1 MEAGYSVWGHGEFM
15 MWRTV
20 TIIIIVVE
28 CGRCGKKLP
37 KWPLV
42 TVQDDDLKK
51 CIYKNAVSNVWR
63 GGGINENDIR
73 RDG

>member
-1 MEAGYSVWGHGEFM
+1 M

-42 TVQDDDLKK
+42 TVQDEDLKK
-51 CIYKNAVSNVWR
+51 CIYIQECSKRCVEGR
-63 GGGINENDIR
+63 GDK
-73 RDG
+73 